1 MGQEPTQQ
9 EKIIAEFHEVA
20 EPFLSYLPWF
30 EQHAGEPGSELFEQ
44 QGISEHSLSFPV
56 YDATLMRFVKE
67 AGKSALMDRNYRYVY
82 SRNHIQSHKDEYT
95 LIERTTWRTWDQ
107 LKGILSYYVMGGRV
121 RATLWSEGVKAS
133 IYLKVLRKMKEIA
146 GSLEAKLD
154 EQKLNEIGDI
164 IAECGL
170 GKPEDAE

>member
-67 AGKSALMDRNYRYVY
+67 DRLSMKL
-82 SRNHIQSHKDEYT
+82 SR
-95 LIERTTWRTWDQ
+95 
-107 LKGILSYYVMGGRV
+107 
-121 RATLWSEGVKAS
+121 
-133 IYLKVLRKMKEIA
+133 
-146 GSLEAKLD
+146 SL
-154 EQKLNEIGDI
+154 
-164 IAECGL
+164 
-170 GKPEDAE
+170 P